1 MTEEQWIAIWR
12 QAGAKK
18 GIAGQVNSPDGIKG
32 RSISYLAKK
41 LVDFWKK
48 HQATLAPW
56 LQQISIAALDAV
68 EVAILDILSVNGP
81 GPE

>member
-12 QAGAKK
+12 TAGAKK
-18 GIAGQVNSPDGIKG
+18 LIAGDLNNPVGIVG
-32 RSISYLAKK
+32 RFITVLAKK

-48 HQATLAPW
+48 HRTTLEPW
-56 LQQISIAALDAV
+56 LQQVSIAALDAL
-68 EVAILDILSVNGP
+68 EVALLDILSLNGP